1 LSSIQLQI
9 QATAGEART
18 GLLHTP
24 HGAVPTPAFMPVGTY
39 GTVKGITPVELR
51 QCGASIVLCNALHL
65 WLRPGS
71 AFIEQM
77 GGLHRFMGWTGP
89 ILTDS
94 GGFQIFSLKDM
105 SKVKEEGARFRSPVD
120 GSWRM
125 LSPELCVQAQEELGV
140 DLAMALDECIE
151 WPAERDRVQAST
163 ARTTRWL
170 KRAMAARRRPER
182 TAVLGIVQG
191 GFYEDL
197 RLAHAQELAELDLDA
212 YAIGGLSVGEPT
224 EEMWGMV
231 ALTAPRLPAHKLRY
245 LMGVGYPIDLVESVR
260 RGMDIFDCVIP
271 TRSGRFGLAFTSVGR
286 LSIKQA
292 RFRADGRPLDPACAC
307 YACRSFSRA
316 YIRHL
321 FIANEMLAPRLLSL
335 HNIAFYQALMV
346 RIRAAIRVGPRAL
359 DELAAEARQWMEPVK
374 D

>member
-1 LSSIQLQI
+1 
-9 QATAGEART
+9 
-18 GLLHTP
+18 
-24 HGAVPTPAFMPVGTY
+24 
-39 GTVKGITPVELR
+39 
-51 QCGASIVLCNALHL
+51 
-65 WLRPGS
+65 
-71 AFIEQM
+71 
-77 GGLHRFMGWTGP
+77 MGWNGP

-151 WPAERDRVQAST
+151 WPADRDRVQAST

-182 TAVLGIVQG
+182 TALLGIVQG
-191 GFYEDL
+191 GFHEDL
-197 RLAHAQELAELDLDA
+197 RLTHAQEIAELDLDA

-231 ALTAPRLPAHKLRY
+231 ALTAPRLPSNKLRY

-346 RIRAAIRVGPRAL
+346 RIRAAIRVGPGAL